1 MRIFHLK
8 PLRQLTDEQLM
19 ARAKVGND
27 AAFEEL
33 YHHFARRLKGFFFL
47 QLGGDEELAADAT
60 HDVFLRAYEARNR
73 YQEGKSVST
82 WLFTIAYNICRN
94 HYRSNAY
101 ETQLSAMLDAEPI
114 SEEQIEVQLDAA
126 ALDDALAQVLSVV
139 VLGDA
144 ILGKPVDEND
154 AKNMLRALSG
164 NTHRVVTGVC
174 ITSAD
179 KQRKFSVVSE
189 VTFKVLSDTEI
200 DYYVNRY
207 RPFDKAGA
215 YGIQE
220 WIGYVGV
227 TSLKGS
233 YFNVMG
239 LPVQR
244 IYEELIHEFD
254 VVVK

>member
-33 YHHFARRLKGFFFL
+33 YHRFARRLKGFFFL

-101 ETQLSAMLDAEPI
+101 ETQLSATLDAEPI
-114 SEEQIEVQLDAA
+114 SEEQIEIQLDAA
-126 ALDDALAQVLSVV
+126 VLDDALAQVLSE
-139 VLGDA
+139 LPPP
-144 ILGKPVDEND
+144 LHQ
-154 AKNMLRALSG
+154 L
-164 NTHRVVTGVC
+164 
-174 ITSAD
+174 
-179 KQRKFSVVSE
+179 FS
-189 VTFKVLSDTEI
+189 LH
-200 DYYVNRY
+200 Y
-207 RPFDKAGA
+207 
-215 YGIQE
+215 Q
-220 WIGYVGV
+220 
-227 TSLKGS
+227 
-233 YFNVMG
+233 
-239 LPVQR
+239 
-244 IYEELIHEFD
+244 EELTIPHVAEIVGIPEGTVKSRIHKTMNIIRKKLKRYEHH
-254 VVVK
+254 